1 MKCYNGTIGDLELV
15 QCPTIAIKG
24 FGVLDICINI
34 TSERGNSYT
43 CTNKAAM
50 EADIKTQ
57 LTDNQCWRGNVPFFG
72 MTEMCICDTDGCNY
86 EAGTHDLP
94 HESAGNPVISA
105 NSFIVKRR
113 NIVDDQAN

>member
-1 MKCYNGTIGDLELV
+1 
-15 QCPTIAIKG
+15 
-24 FGVLDICINI
+24 
-34 TSERGNSYT
+34 
-43 CTNKAAM
+43 M

-72 MTEMCICDTDGCNY
+72 MTEMCICDTNGCNY

-105 NSFIVKRR
+105 NSFIVYVKK
-113 NIVDDQAN
+113 IEFGEKVCPSIGFFH